1 MPEKKDIDSL
11 FHDPLSE
18 VTRKERRMLLI
29 VSLVGIA
36 ITKAG
41 LIPSQIKAL
50 GINFASSDQK
60 SLYFLVSAIVIYFI
74 IAFFI
79 YSASDFLVLY
89 RSYYEDRRREMIKS
103 EMDKYEFE
111 QRGLGGFTDPE
122 MIEMEVDDKLLMSQ
136 LRIGKFSIHE
146 LTKPTILLR
155 AFFEFILP
163 IGVGIYSAYLLI
175 AISLVPSAPS
185 H

>member
-11 FHDPLSE
+11 LHDPLSE

-29 VSLVGIA
+29 VSLAGIA

-41 LIPSQIKAL
+41 LIPSQIKTL

-89 RSYYEDRRREMIKS
+89 RSFYEDRKQRLLKREMA
-103 EMDKYEFE
+103 DYEFE
-111 QRGLGGFTDPE
+111 HTGAFTEPE
-122 MIEMEVDDKLLMSQ
+122 MIEMEVDDKMRQ
-136 LRIGKFSIHE
+136 TRTRIETFS
-146 LTKPTILLR
+146 TPTILFR

-163 IGVGIYSAYLLI
+163 IGVGIYSTYLLI
-175 AISLVPSAPS
+175 AISLVPSAPPP
-185 H
+185 

>member
-29 VSLVGIA
+29 VSLAGIA

-89 RSYYEDRRREMIKS
+89 RSFYEDRRQQMIKS
-103 EMDKYEFE
+103 YENE
-111 QRGLGGFTDPE
+111 NRGFSTPE
-122 MIEMEVDDKLLMSQ
+122 MIEMEVDKQMRKTRT
-136 LRIGKFSIHE
+136 RIETFS
-146 LTKPTILLR
+146 TPTILFR

-163 IGVGIYSAYLLI
+163 IGVGI
-175 AISLVPSAPS
+175 
-185 H
+185 